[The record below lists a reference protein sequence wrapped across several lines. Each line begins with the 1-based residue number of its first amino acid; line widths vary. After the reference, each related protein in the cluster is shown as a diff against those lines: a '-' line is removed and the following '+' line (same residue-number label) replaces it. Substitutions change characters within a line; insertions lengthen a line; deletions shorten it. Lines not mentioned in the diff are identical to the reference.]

1 MTMIGKHKGKNWTLT
16 AEAFEKLL
24 DCLDADRD
32 AAGEKYEDLRRAL
45 VRYFDGRRISF
56 TEERVDEVFNR
67 VSRKLIE
74 GVQIDNLYGYCYEVA
89 RRVLLEGQRA
99 PESRMH
105 SIEEFDLGY
114 SVTNTLDDEIE
125 KEKML
130 KYLNLCLEKLPP
142 ESRALITEYYRH
154 DQNDRVALRKAMSE
168 RLNLSREALA
178 NRAQRLRAKLENCI
192 ERGLKMSAI

>member
-1 MTMIGKHKGKNWTLT
+1 MTGKHKGKDWTLT

-45 VRYFDGRRISF
+45 VRYFEGRRISF
-56 TEERVDEVFNR
+56 AEERVDEVFNR
-67 VSRKLIE
+67 VSRKLID
-74 GVQIDNLYGYCYEVA
+74 GVQISNFYAYCYEVA
-89 RRVLLEGQRA
+89 RLVHLERLRA
-99 PESRMH
+99 PESRMN
-105 SIEEFDLGY
+105 SIDEFDLEY
-114 SVTNTLDDEIE
+114 TAPNTLDDEIE

-154 DQNDRVALRKAMSE
+154 DRNDRAVLRKAMSE
-168 RLNLSREALA
+168 RMNLSREALA
-178 NRAQRLRAKLENCI
+178 NRAQRIRSRLEKCI
-192 ERGLKMSAI
+192 ERGLKMPAI